1 MSNQLA
7 SKILHIGTLCALFI
21 GLCAVVPL
29 KRCHGAQREVYFEP
43 GLFSIEIPDAGTA
56 DARFRWKHFQ
66 TVQNDETTTHYF
78 TCKQKDRKSPLL
90 VLAVD
95 ERQANTDVDRRKI
108 VKAHFKALQRV
119 VVSSGFKL
127 DSKRPKIKTP
137 IQDRVVYGVSGT
149 KEDGSKL
156 FVAGMILFKNRIYMI
171 QSSAASATEAK
182 RLIDVGNSFQEL

>member
-1 MSNQLA
+1 MKNQLA
-7 SKILHIGTLCALFI
+7 SKIIHIATLCALPI
-21 GLCAVVPL
+21 GLCAIVSL
-29 KRCHGAQREVYFEP
+29 NRCHGAQRKVFFEP
-43 GLFSIEIPDAGTA
+43 GLFSIETPDSETA
-56 DARFRWKHFQ
+56 DARFSWKYVQ
-66 TVQNDETTTHYF
+66 TVQNTETTTLYF
-78 TCKQKDRKSPLL
+78 TCTQKDRLSPLL

-95 ERQANTDVDRRKI
+95 ERQANTDVARRAI
-108 VKAHFKALQRV
+108 VKAHYKALQRV

-149 KEDGSKL
+149 KEDGSKI